1 MEKEVQE
8 VQDKMFCHSLTTIE
22 TYVLNSLQLLQL
34 LELIKA

>member
-22 TYVLNSLQLLQL
+22 DIR
-34 LELIKA
+34 LELLATPSTS